1 VRWVLLALAFCISA
15 LATIPAFARGPAAA
29 ALAPDTPIQISAEPE
44 APARV
49 DAADAAAAVAVAAVA
64 HAVDPS
70 GEAPPPS
77 RPRRRGVV
85 LESTLG
91 VLGFGGGF
99 RHLAPPAYWMHAEL
113 GYEVLSWLM
122 VFGEGELAFTNTSE
136 AVDPSH
142 ARSFPLWGFG
152 GGVRAGVRAGN
163 LGAFVEGYAGALTAE
178 VPHDA
183 LAYLGFKNA
192 ETLSPQ
198 YGARLGVEWYQKD
211 RHLAIALQGGARVAE
226 GFKSGS
232 SDLPLM
238 WDTGLGLR
246 YTF

>member
-1 VRWVLLALAFCISA
+1 LVRWVLLALTFCVSA
-15 LATIPAFARGPAAA
+15 AAPIPAFARGAAGA
-29 ALAPDTPIQISAEPE
+29 DVGPDTPIQISPEPE
-44 APARV
+44 TR
-49 DAADAAAAVAVAAVA
+49 ADATDAVYAAARGA
-64 HAVDPS
+64 DPG

-91 VLGFGGGF
+91 VLGFGGKF
-99 RHLAPPAYWMHAEL
+99 RHLAPPAYWVHADL
-113 GYEVLSWLM
+113 GYEALSWLM
-122 VFGEGELAFTNTSE
+122 VFGEAELAFTSTSE

-142 ARSFPLWGFG
+142 ARAFPLWGFG
-152 GGVRAGVRAGN
+152 GGVRAGVRAGS
-163 LGAFVEGYAGALTAE
+163 LGAFVEGSVGALTAV

-183 LAYLGFKNA
+183 LAYLGFKDA
-192 ETLSPQ
+192 EKLSPQ
-198 YGARLGVEWYQKD
+198 YGARLGVEWYQRD
-211 RHLAIALQGGARVAE
+211 RHLAITLEGGARLAE
-226 GFKSGS
+226 GFKSAS